1 MFRSVPA
8 ATTVAAAIGILASS
22 ANMEQ
27 VSAVQLVADQ
37 KVAHKIV
44 EDDDFDI
51 QEDNTLIETRK
62 QLDMVED
69 QLNQMKSET
78 EANLEIAEEETH
90 KHKSKKGGKKHH
102 KKSKHIKNKK
112 AKVSHKKH
120 AKKDID
126 DIDEDLIP
134 VKKSIKKTKK
144 TEVDDIE
151 DTPSSADM
159 SETAESGRITSG
171 VTADDE
177 AFQSYQKKQHGHGHH
192 KKGHKTAR
200 SHSGHKKTRNA
211 PQSARV
217 VEHEDDPF
225 STFEESLTTKKHHA
239 AHGRVSH
246 AQKKKSH
253 KHHSHADSV
262 PACTSLG
269 CAKDSIAKPAP
280 DAWPKDYPVANWGA
294 DHDMDSTAKHTASA
308 EAKLGAWNPK
318 QDEDGNWVV
327 PKVDAEFKLNAK
339 GQKFI
344 PNLDEEKE
352 ELAGVKTDV
361 RLGSKS
367 DPICSSAGCTQYE
380 HPKKALGYKLD
391 YFVPHFGADHDI
403 VTNNQNV
410 AQAEATLK
418 HTFTPTQDE
427 DGEWEVPTETAEF
440 KLAGVKADVHLGKKK
455 DKVKG

>member
-144 TEVDDIE
+144 SEVDDIE

-177 AFQSYQKKQHGHGHH
+177 AF
-192 KKGHKTAR
+192 
-200 SHSGHKKTRNA
+200 
-211 PQSARV
+211 
-217 VEHEDDPF
+217 
-225 STFEESLTTKKHHA
+225 
-239 AHGRVSH
+239 
-246 AQKKKSH
+246 
-253 KHHSHADSV
+253 
-262 PACTSLG
+262 
-269 CAKDSIAKPAP
+269 
-280 DAWPKDYPVANWGA
+280 
-294 DHDMDSTAKHTASA
+294 
-308 EAKLGAWNPK
+308 
-318 QDEDGNWVV
+318 
-327 PKVDAEFKLNAK
+327 
-339 GQKFI
+339 
-344 PNLDEEKE
+344 
-352 ELAGVKTDV
+352 
-361 RLGSKS
+361 
-367 DPICSSAGCTQYE
+367 
-380 HPKKALGYKLD
+380 
-391 YFVPHFGADHDI
+391 
-403 VTNNQNV
+403 
-410 AQAEATLK
+410 
-418 HTFTPTQDE
+418 
-427 DGEWEVPTETAEF
+427 
-440 KLAGVKADVHLGKKK
+440 
-455 DKVKG
+455 